1 MDGAKRIRNSL
12 QFRLSVQLTA
22 GLVLF
27 SVVTGAISFF
37 RIHDEAEELMDRE
50 LRQVAMLVM
59 RQQISLSGPIPDA
72 PAPDMR
78 RAFIVQPLSA
88 GEKNSRR
95 LELPEKL
102 KDGFQSASI
111 GGKKWRLFV
120 SSMPSGERFA
130 VAQRPF
136 FQNKI
141 AREGM
146 MAIFIPF
153 LCLAGIA
160 ALSTCLLVRHLFR
173 PLREMASGID
183 KRDEQDLSPIRQRSV
198 PSELIPFIESLNR
211 MFARVALSIE
221 MQRRF
226 IADAAHELRSPMAA
240 LSLQAERLD
249 AVEMPVPA
257 RKRLNV
263 LRCGLDRTCSLL
275 NQLLA
280 LASAQGHRKETLRQ
294 ISLMALFRQVL
305 ADMLPLAG
313 AKNIDLG
320 IASEE
325 DATVML
331 SPMAAVS
338 ILKNLVDNAIRY
350 TPEGGRI
357 DLYAGYTDGAPFLA
371 VADTG
376 PGIPPAEMARVFDP
390 FYRVLGSGVSGSGLG
405 LSIVKT
411 LAENA
416 GGTVTLENRHD
427 GSGEGLRV
435 TVLFPPQYKRAAPS
449 ADPSAAGEGAPR
461 P

>member
-1 MDGAKRIRNSL
+1 MDGAKRLRNSL

-27 SVVTGAISFF
+27 SFVAGAISFF

-50 LRQVAMLVM
+50 LRQVAMLVV
-59 RQQISLSGPIPDA
+59 RHQISLSGSIPDA

-78 RAFIVQPLSA
+78 RALIVQPLSG
-88 GEKNSRR
+88 GENASRR

-102 KDGFQSASI
+102 KNGFQSVDI
-111 GGKKWRLFV
+111 GGEKWRLFV
-120 SSMPSGERFA
+120 SSMPSGERFV

-160 ALSTCLLVRHLFR
+160 ALGTCLLVRHLFR
-173 PLREMASGID
+173 PLREIASGID
-183 KRDEQDLSPIRQRSV
+183 KRGEQDLSPISQRGV

-263 LRCGLDRTCSLL
+263 LRSGLDRTCSLL

-280 LASAQGHRKETLRQ
+280 LARAQGHRQETRKQ
-294 ISLMALFRQVL
+294 ISLMTLFRQVL
-305 ADMLPLAG
+305 ADMLPLAE

-411 LAENA
+411 LVENA
-416 GGTVTLENRHD
+416 GGTVTLENHHA

-435 TVLFPPQYKRAAPS
+435 TVLFPPQQKSSAPS
-449 ADPSAAGEGAPR
+449 ADPPVAGEGVPH